1 MKQQLSGMTQSFENF
16 QSEVL
21 QQFALVNNSLRT
33 LLELQ
38 TSMVHDRD
46 MSTSLP
52 FPSPTYPIAPS
63 TTPRSRIPFMPLES
77 ALNEERSL
85 GNEDSVQAVMNN
97 QKITTAMQL
106 GSQLVK
112 VVYTDMELATS
123 TVTGRKV
130 GGRDIQKLDP
140 IKLRYIESLIQ
151 QKFPMV

>member
-1 MKQQLSGMTQSFENF
+1 MTQSFENF

-38 TSMVHDRD
+38 TSMVHDGD
-46 MSTSLP
+46 MSTSLR
-52 FPSPTYPIAPS
+52 FPSPTYLMAPS

-112 VVYTDMELATS
+112 VVYTDMELAIS
-123 TVTGRKV
+123 TVTGR
-130 GGRDIQKLDP
+130 QCWW
-140 IKLRYIESLIQ
+140 
-151 QKFPMV
+151 